1 MTRANQPANVAVIA
15 TDVAPPERHTA
26 YPEPFASRVIGR
38 VRRRLG
44 DVFGLKN
51 FGVNLTR
58 MVPGGI
64 SSLRHGHSR
73 QEEFIYVLEGTPMLV
88 TDFGETPLGPGH
100 CAGFPVGGGSHQ
112 LVNRSRSDV
121 WFLEVGD
128 RTVGDRITYPEDDLQ
143 AEFGPDGRWVF
154 VRKNG
159 VPLLRLR
166 WRSISCR

>member
-1 MTRANQPANVAVIA
+1 MTRRCNPATVAVIA
-15 TDVAPPERHTA
+15 ADVAPPERHTA
-26 YPEPFASRVIGR
+26 YPDHFASRVAGR

-64 SSLRHGHSR
+64 SSLRHSHSR
-73 QEEFIYVLEGTPMLV
+73 QEEFIYVLEGAPTLV
-88 TDFGETPLGPGH
+88 TDSGEALLGPGQ
-100 CAGFPVGGGSHQ
+100 CAGFPAGGASHQ
-112 LVNRSRSDV
+112 LVNRTSSHV

-154 VRKNG
+154 AHKNG
-159 VPLLRLR
+159 VPY
-166 WRSISCR
+166 